1 MNISNVT
8 SRYDFNLVEFPI
20 FVFAKKGEGKHIK
33 EIVYRDTISGKNGET
48 VERVWTVLPDSKY
61 GFGSETTLSTLYDLF
76 QIWSAADF
84 EDKKIKFGTINNLLK
99 MRGIAYA
106 DKQDYQRV
114 LRDLYCLQG
123 INIDTKNAF
132 WDNDKKAYV
141 DLRLHL
147 FVSLYLY
154 RAVGRRNK
162 YDSPYS
168 YIVASDEFY
177 GSVQKNT
184 LILDFGREFF
194 HSLTPIEQRLAL
206 YLSKIFR
213 SQTLHR
219 KSIIELARQ
228 IPLYQKETRNIK
240 QELIKALVHRDGASG
255 ESSMYGIL
263 QSTANEN
270 GYKGNIKDITVEYVK
285 AIYRKIWEKSG
296 ASSLPPA
303 LSVVHFDTYVNN
315 PAMAKKLLNRSKG
328 DINIYLKMREQQY
341 VNLAEKRPE
350 VFKRYLKGWKT
361 RVDNL
366 RTMIAGIED
375 KKTTKQT

>member
-1 MNISNVT
+1 MLDMIFTSHILQKKRDNILKINNTTDKQFSNILNKNIEKLQKTPNEKNTALNQLSPSYTLNTTVNKKD
-8 SRYDFNLVEFPI
+8 RFEEALN
-20 FVFAKKGEGKHIK
+20 FVLKHEGK
-33 EIVYRDTISGKNGET
+33 N
-48 VERVWTVLPDSKY
+48 
-61 GFGSETTLSTLYDLF
+61 
-76 QIWSAADF
+76 
-84 EDKKIKFGTINNLLK
+84 
-99 MRGIAYA
+99 
-106 DKQDYQRV
+106 
-114 LRDLYCLQG
+114 
-123 INIDTKNAF
+123 
-132 WDNDKKAYV
+132 
-141 DLRLHL
+141 
-147 FVSLYLY
+147 
-154 RAVGRRNK
+154 
-162 YDSPYS
+162 
-168 YIVASDEFY
+168 
-177 GSVQKNT
+177 
-184 LILDFGREFF
+184 
-194 HSLTPIEQRLAL
+194 
-206 YLSKIFR
+206 
-213 SQTLHR
+213 
-219 KSIIELARQ
+219 
-228 IPLYQKETRNIK
+228 
-240 QELIKALVHRDGASG
+240 LVHRDGARG

-270 GYKGNIKDITVEYVK
+270 GYKGNIKDITVEDVK

>member
-1 MNISNVT
+1 MSNYTNMLDMIFTSHILQKKRDNILKINNTTDKQFSNILNKNIEKLQKTPNEKNTALNQLSPSYTLNTTVNKKD
-8 SRYDFNLVEFPI
+8 RFEEALN
-20 FVFAKKGEGKHIK
+20 FVLKHEGK
-33 EIVYRDTISGKNGET
+33 N
-48 VERVWTVLPDSKY
+48 
-61 GFGSETTLSTLYDLF
+61 
-76 QIWSAADF
+76 
-84 EDKKIKFGTINNLLK
+84 
-99 MRGIAYA
+99 
-106 DKQDYQRV
+106 
-114 LRDLYCLQG
+114 
-123 INIDTKNAF
+123 
-132 WDNDKKAYV
+132 
-141 DLRLHL
+141 
-147 FVSLYLY
+147 
-154 RAVGRRNK
+154 
-162 YDSPYS
+162 
-168 YIVASDEFY
+168 
-177 GSVQKNT
+177 
-184 LILDFGREFF
+184 
-194 HSLTPIEQRLAL
+194 
-206 YLSKIFR
+206 
-213 SQTLHR
+213 
-219 KSIIELARQ
+219 
-228 IPLYQKETRNIK
+228 
-240 QELIKALVHRDGASG
+240 LVHRDGASG

-270 GYKGNIKDITVEYVK
+270 GYKGNIKDITAEDVK

>member
-1 MNISNVT
+1 
-8 SRYDFNLVEFPI
+8 
-20 FVFAKKGEGKHIK
+20 
-33 EIVYRDTISGKNGET
+33 
-48 VERVWTVLPDSKY
+48 
-61 GFGSETTLSTLYDLF
+61 
-76 QIWSAADF
+76 
-84 EDKKIKFGTINNLLK
+84 
-99 MRGIAYA
+99 
-106 DKQDYQRV
+106 
-114 LRDLYCLQG
+114 
-123 INIDTKNAF
+123 
-132 WDNDKKAYV
+132 
-141 DLRLHL
+141 
-147 FVSLYLY
+147 
-154 RAVGRRNK
+154 
-162 YDSPYS
+162 
-168 YIVASDEFY
+168 
-177 GSVQKNT
+177 
-184 LILDFGREFF
+184 
-194 HSLTPIEQRLAL
+194 
-206 YLSKIFR
+206 
-213 SQTLHR
+213 
-219 KSIIELARQ
+219 
-228 IPLYQKETRNIK
+228 
-240 QELIKALVHRDGASG
+240 LVHRDGASG

-270 GYKGNIKDITVEYVK
+270 GYKGNIKDITVEDVK

>member
-1 MNISNVT
+1 MNNTTDKQFSNILNKNIEKLQKTPNEKNTVLNQLSPSYALNT
-8 SRYDFNLVEFPI
+8 AVDKKDRFEEALN
-20 FVFAKKGEGKHIK
+20 FVLKHEGK
-33 EIVYRDTISGKNGET
+33 R
-48 VERVWTVLPDSKY
+48 
-61 GFGSETTLSTLYDLF
+61 
-76 QIWSAADF
+76 
-84 EDKKIKFGTINNLLK
+84 
-99 MRGIAYA
+99 
-106 DKQDYQRV
+106 
-114 LRDLYCLQG
+114 
-123 INIDTKNAF
+123 
-132 WDNDKKAYV
+132 
-141 DLRLHL
+141 
-147 FVSLYLY
+147 
-154 RAVGRRNK
+154 
-162 YDSPYS
+162 
-168 YIVASDEFY
+168 
-177 GSVQKNT
+177 
-184 LILDFGREFF
+184 
-194 HSLTPIEQRLAL
+194 
-206 YLSKIFR
+206 
-213 SQTLHR
+213 
-219 KSIIELARQ
+219 
-228 IPLYQKETRNIK
+228 
-240 QELIKALVHRDGASG
+240 LVHRDGASG

-270 GYKGNIKDITVEYVK
+270 GYKGNIKDITVEDVK

>member
-1 MNISNVT
+1 MSNYTNMLDMIFTSHILQKKRDNILKINNTTDKQFSNILNKNIEKLQKTPNEKNTALNQLSPSYALNTAVNKKD
-8 SRYDFNLVEFPI
+8 RFEEALN
-20 FVFAKKGEGKHIK
+20 FVLKHEGK
-33 EIVYRDTISGKNGET
+33 N
-48 VERVWTVLPDSKY
+48 
-61 GFGSETTLSTLYDLF
+61 
-76 QIWSAADF
+76 
-84 EDKKIKFGTINNLLK
+84 
-99 MRGIAYA
+99 
-106 DKQDYQRV
+106 
-114 LRDLYCLQG
+114 
-123 INIDTKNAF
+123 
-132 WDNDKKAYV
+132 
-141 DLRLHL
+141 
-147 FVSLYLY
+147 
-154 RAVGRRNK
+154 
-162 YDSPYS
+162 
-168 YIVASDEFY
+168 
-177 GSVQKNT
+177 
-184 LILDFGREFF
+184 
-194 HSLTPIEQRLAL
+194 
-206 YLSKIFR
+206 
-213 SQTLHR
+213 
-219 KSIIELARQ
+219 
-228 IPLYQKETRNIK
+228 
-240 QELIKALVHRDGASG
+240 LVHRDGASG

-270 GYKGNIKDITVEYVK
+270 GYKGNIKDITVEDVK

>member
-1 MNISNVT
+1 MSNYTNMLDMIFTSHILQKKRDNILKINNTTDKQFSNILNKNIEKLQKTPNEKNTALNQLSPSYTLNATVNKKY
-8 SRYDFNLVEFPI
+8 RFEEALN
-20 FVFAKKGEGKHIK
+20 FVLKHEGK
-33 EIVYRDTISGKNGET
+33 N
-48 VERVWTVLPDSKY
+48 
-61 GFGSETTLSTLYDLF
+61 
-76 QIWSAADF
+76 
-84 EDKKIKFGTINNLLK
+84 
-99 MRGIAYA
+99 
-106 DKQDYQRV
+106 
-114 LRDLYCLQG
+114 
-123 INIDTKNAF
+123 
-132 WDNDKKAYV
+132 
-141 DLRLHL
+141 
-147 FVSLYLY
+147 
-154 RAVGRRNK
+154 
-162 YDSPYS
+162 
-168 YIVASDEFY
+168 
-177 GSVQKNT
+177 
-184 LILDFGREFF
+184 
-194 HSLTPIEQRLAL
+194 
-206 YLSKIFR
+206 
-213 SQTLHR
+213 
-219 KSIIELARQ
+219 
-228 IPLYQKETRNIK
+228 
-240 QELIKALVHRDGASG
+240 LVHRDGASG

-270 GYKGNIKDITVEYVK
+270 GYKGNIKDITVEDVK

>member
-1 MNISNVT
+1 MSNYTNMLDMIFTSHILQNKRDNILKMNNTTDKQFSNILNKNIEKLQKTPNEKNTVLNQLSPSYALNT
-8 SRYDFNLVEFPI
+8 AVDKKDRFEEALN
-20 FVFAKKGEGKHIK
+20 FVLKHEGK
-33 EIVYRDTISGKNGET
+33 N
-48 VERVWTVLPDSKY
+48 
-61 GFGSETTLSTLYDLF
+61 
-76 QIWSAADF
+76 
-84 EDKKIKFGTINNLLK
+84 
-99 MRGIAYA
+99 
-106 DKQDYQRV
+106 
-114 LRDLYCLQG
+114 
-123 INIDTKNAF
+123 
-132 WDNDKKAYV
+132 
-141 DLRLHL
+141 
-147 FVSLYLY
+147 
-154 RAVGRRNK
+154 
-162 YDSPYS
+162 
-168 YIVASDEFY
+168 
-177 GSVQKNT
+177 
-184 LILDFGREFF
+184 
-194 HSLTPIEQRLAL
+194 
-206 YLSKIFR
+206 
-213 SQTLHR
+213 
-219 KSIIELARQ
+219 
-228 IPLYQKETRNIK
+228 
-240 QELIKALVHRDGASG
+240 LVHRDGASG

-270 GYKGNIKDITVEYVK
+270 GYKGNIKDITVEDVK

>member
-1 MNISNVT
+1 MSNYTNMLDMIFTSHILQNKRDNILKMNNTTDKQFSNILNKNIEKLQKTPNEKNTALNQLSPSYTLNTTVNKKD
-8 SRYDFNLVEFPI
+8 RFEEALN
-20 FVFAKKGEGKHIK
+20 FVLKHEGK
-33 EIVYRDTISGKNGET
+33 N
-48 VERVWTVLPDSKY
+48 
-61 GFGSETTLSTLYDLF
+61 
-76 QIWSAADF
+76 
-84 EDKKIKFGTINNLLK
+84 
-99 MRGIAYA
+99 
-106 DKQDYQRV
+106 
-114 LRDLYCLQG
+114 
-123 INIDTKNAF
+123 
-132 WDNDKKAYV
+132 
-141 DLRLHL
+141 
-147 FVSLYLY
+147 
-154 RAVGRRNK
+154 
-162 YDSPYS
+162 
-168 YIVASDEFY
+168 
-177 GSVQKNT
+177 
-184 LILDFGREFF
+184 
-194 HSLTPIEQRLAL
+194 
-206 YLSKIFR
+206 
-213 SQTLHR
+213 
-219 KSIIELARQ
+219 
-228 IPLYQKETRNIK
+228 
-240 QELIKALVHRDGASG
+240 LVHRDGASG

-270 GYKGNIKDITVEYVK
+270 GYKGNIKDITVEDVK

>member
-1 MNISNVT
+1 MLDMIFTSHILQKKRDNILKINNTTDKQFSNILNKNIEKLQKTPNEKNTALNQLSPSYTLNTTVNKKD
-8 SRYDFNLVEFPI
+8 RFEEALN
-20 FVFAKKGEGKHIK
+20 FVLKHEGK
-33 EIVYRDTISGKNGET
+33 N
-48 VERVWTVLPDSKY
+48 
-61 GFGSETTLSTLYDLF
+61 
-76 QIWSAADF
+76 
-84 EDKKIKFGTINNLLK
+84 
-99 MRGIAYA
+99 
-106 DKQDYQRV
+106 
-114 LRDLYCLQG
+114 
-123 INIDTKNAF
+123 
-132 WDNDKKAYV
+132 
-141 DLRLHL
+141 
-147 FVSLYLY
+147 
-154 RAVGRRNK
+154 
-162 YDSPYS
+162 
-168 YIVASDEFY
+168 
-177 GSVQKNT
+177 
-184 LILDFGREFF
+184 
-194 HSLTPIEQRLAL
+194 
-206 YLSKIFR
+206 
-213 SQTLHR
+213 
-219 KSIIELARQ
+219 
-228 IPLYQKETRNIK
+228 
-240 QELIKALVHRDGASG
+240 LVHRDGASG

-270 GYKGNIKDITVEYVK
+270 GYKGNIKDITVEDVK

>member
-1 MNISNVT
+1 MLDMIFTSHILQKKRDNILKINNTTDKQFSNILNKNIEKLQKTPNEKNTALNQLSPSYTLNTTVNKKD
-8 SRYDFNLVEFPI
+8 RFEEALN
-20 FVFAKKGEGKHIK
+20 FVLKHEGK
-33 EIVYRDTISGKNGET
+33 N
-48 VERVWTVLPDSKY
+48 
-61 GFGSETTLSTLYDLF
+61 
-76 QIWSAADF
+76 
-84 EDKKIKFGTINNLLK
+84 
-99 MRGIAYA
+99 
-106 DKQDYQRV
+106 
-114 LRDLYCLQG
+114 
-123 INIDTKNAF
+123 
-132 WDNDKKAYV
+132 
-141 DLRLHL
+141 
-147 FVSLYLY
+147 
-154 RAVGRRNK
+154 
-162 YDSPYS
+162 
-168 YIVASDEFY
+168 
-177 GSVQKNT
+177 
-184 LILDFGREFF
+184 
-194 HSLTPIEQRLAL
+194 
-206 YLSKIFR
+206 
-213 SQTLHR
+213 
-219 KSIIELARQ
+219 
-228 IPLYQKETRNIK
+228 
-240 QELIKALVHRDGASG
+240 LVHRDGASG

-270 GYKGNIKDITVEYVK
+270 GYKGNIKDITAEDVK

>member
-76 QIWSAADF
+76 QIWSAAGF

-141 DLRLHL
+141 DIRLHL

-154 RAVGRRNK
+154 RAVGRRK
-162 YDSPYS
+162 YGSPFS
-168 YIVASDEFY
+168 YIEASDEFY
-177 GSVQKNT
+177 GSVQKNAF
-184 LILDFGREFF
+184 ILDFGSEFF

-219 KSIIELARQ
+219 KSIIELAQQ

-240 QELIKALVHRDGASG
+240 QELKIALDGLIAKKFEALLNYNFEKNGGGDTKYIVFRGKPRILHEPAVNKKTAAEKDAFLDLLVADIIDICGDENSRGYYIKVVRNMD
-255 ESSMYGIL
+255 EQTI
-263 QSTANEN
+263 
-270 GYKGNIKDITVEYVK
+270 
-285 AIYRKIWEKSG
+285 RR
-296 ASSLPPA
+296 A
-303 LSVVHFDTYVNN
+303 LSEVKEIRDTGTII
-315 PAMAKKLLNRSKG
+315 KSKG
-328 DINIYLKMREQQY
+328 ALFTSIIKKYAAEQGR
-341 VNLAEKRPE
+341 L
-350 VFKRYLKGWKT
+350 
-361 RVDNL
+361 
-366 RTMIAGIED
+366 I
-375 KKTTKQT
+375 

>member
-1 MNISNVT
+1 MSNYTNMLDMIFTSHILQNKRDNILKINNTTDKQFSNILNKNIEKLQKTPNEKNTALNQLSPSYTLNTTVNKKD
-8 SRYDFNLVEFPI
+8 RFEEALN
-20 FVFAKKGEGKHIK
+20 FVLKHEGK
-33 EIVYRDTISGKNGET
+33 N
-48 VERVWTVLPDSKY
+48 
-61 GFGSETTLSTLYDLF
+61 
-76 QIWSAADF
+76 
-84 EDKKIKFGTINNLLK
+84 
-99 MRGIAYA
+99 
-106 DKQDYQRV
+106 
-114 LRDLYCLQG
+114 
-123 INIDTKNAF
+123 
-132 WDNDKKAYV
+132 
-141 DLRLHL
+141 
-147 FVSLYLY
+147 
-154 RAVGRRNK
+154 
-162 YDSPYS
+162 
-168 YIVASDEFY
+168 
-177 GSVQKNT
+177 
-184 LILDFGREFF
+184 
-194 HSLTPIEQRLAL
+194 
-206 YLSKIFR
+206 
-213 SQTLHR
+213 
-219 KSIIELARQ
+219 
-228 IPLYQKETRNIK
+228 
-240 QELIKALVHRDGASG
+240 LVHRDGASG

-270 GYKGNIKDITVEYVK
+270 GYKGNIKDITVEDVK

>member
-1 MNISNVT
+1 MSNYTNMLDMIFTSHILQKKRDNILKINNTTDKQFSNILNKNIEKLQKTPNEKNTVLNQLSPSYT
-8 SRYDFNLVEFPI
+8 LNTTVNKKDRFEEALN
-20 FVFAKKGEGKHIK
+20 FVLKHEGK
-33 EIVYRDTISGKNGET
+33 N
-48 VERVWTVLPDSKY
+48 
-61 GFGSETTLSTLYDLF
+61 
-76 QIWSAADF
+76 
-84 EDKKIKFGTINNLLK
+84 
-99 MRGIAYA
+99 
-106 DKQDYQRV
+106 
-114 LRDLYCLQG
+114 
-123 INIDTKNAF
+123 
-132 WDNDKKAYV
+132 
-141 DLRLHL
+141 
-147 FVSLYLY
+147 
-154 RAVGRRNK
+154 
-162 YDSPYS
+162 
-168 YIVASDEFY
+168 
-177 GSVQKNT
+177 
-184 LILDFGREFF
+184 
-194 HSLTPIEQRLAL
+194 
-206 YLSKIFR
+206 
-213 SQTLHR
+213 
-219 KSIIELARQ
+219 
-228 IPLYQKETRNIK
+228 
-240 QELIKALVHRDGASG
+240 LVHRDGASG

-270 GYKGNIKDITVEYVK
+270 GYKGNIKDITVEDVK

>member
-1 MNISNVT
+1 MSNYTNMLDMIFTSHILQNKRDNILKMNNTTDKQFSNILNKNIEKLQKTPNEKNTVLNQLSPSYALNT
-8 SRYDFNLVEFPI
+8 AVDKKDRFEEALN
-20 FVFAKKGEGKHIK
+20 FVLKHEGK
-33 EIVYRDTISGKNGET
+33 R
-48 VERVWTVLPDSKY
+48 
-61 GFGSETTLSTLYDLF
+61 
-76 QIWSAADF
+76 
-84 EDKKIKFGTINNLLK
+84 
-99 MRGIAYA
+99 
-106 DKQDYQRV
+106 
-114 LRDLYCLQG
+114 
-123 INIDTKNAF
+123 
-132 WDNDKKAYV
+132 
-141 DLRLHL
+141 
-147 FVSLYLY
+147 
-154 RAVGRRNK
+154 
-162 YDSPYS
+162 
-168 YIVASDEFY
+168 
-177 GSVQKNT
+177 
-184 LILDFGREFF
+184 
-194 HSLTPIEQRLAL
+194 
-206 YLSKIFR
+206 
-213 SQTLHR
+213 
-219 KSIIELARQ
+219 
-228 IPLYQKETRNIK
+228 
-240 QELIKALVHRDGASG
+240 LVHRDGASG

-270 GYKGNIKDITVEYVK
+270 GYKGNIKDITVEDVK

>member
-1 MNISNVT
+1 MSNYTNMLDMIFTSHILQKKRDNILKINNTTDKQFSNILNKNIEKLQKTPNEKNTVLNQLSPSYALNT
-8 SRYDFNLVEFPI
+8 AVDKKDRFEEALN
-20 FVFAKKGEGKHIK
+20 FVLKHEGK
-33 EIVYRDTISGKNGET
+33 N
-48 VERVWTVLPDSKY
+48 
-61 GFGSETTLSTLYDLF
+61 
-76 QIWSAADF
+76 
-84 EDKKIKFGTINNLLK
+84 
-99 MRGIAYA
+99 
-106 DKQDYQRV
+106 
-114 LRDLYCLQG
+114 
-123 INIDTKNAF
+123 
-132 WDNDKKAYV
+132 
-141 DLRLHL
+141 
-147 FVSLYLY
+147 
-154 RAVGRRNK
+154 
-162 YDSPYS
+162 
-168 YIVASDEFY
+168 
-177 GSVQKNT
+177 
-184 LILDFGREFF
+184 
-194 HSLTPIEQRLAL
+194 
-206 YLSKIFR
+206 
-213 SQTLHR
+213 
-219 KSIIELARQ
+219 
-228 IPLYQKETRNIK
+228 
-240 QELIKALVHRDGASG
+240 LVHRDGASG

-270 GYKGNIKDITVEYVK
+270 GYKGNIKDITVEDVK

>member
-76 QIWSAADF
+76 QIWSTADF

-141 DLRLHL
+141 DIRLHL

-154 RAVGRRNK
+154 RAVGRRK
-162 YDSPYS
+162 YGSPFS
-168 YIVASDEFY
+168 YIEASDEFY
-177 GSVQKNT
+177 GSVQKNAF
-184 LILDFGREFF
+184 ILDFGSEFF

-219 KSIIELARQ
+219 KSIIELAQQ
-228 IPLYQKETRNIK
+228 IPLYQKEQGT
-240 QELIKALVHRDGASG
+240 
-255 ESSMYGIL
+255 
-263 QSTANEN
+263 
-270 GYKGNIKDITVEYVK
+270 
-285 AIYRKIWEKSG
+285 
-296 ASSLPPA
+296 
-303 LSVVHFDTYVNN
+303 
-315 PAMAKKLLNRSKG
+315 
-328 DINIYLKMREQQY
+328 
-341 VNLAEKRPE
+341 
-350 VFKRYLKGWKT
+350 
-361 RVDNL
+361 
-366 RTMIAGIED
+366 
-375 KKTTKQT
+375 

>member
-1 MNISNVT
+1 MSNYTNMLDMIFTSHILQKKRDNILKINNTTDKQFSNILNKNIEKLQKTPNDKNTALNQLSPSYTLNTTVNT
-8 SRYDFNLVEFPI
+8 KDRFEEALN
-20 FVFAKKGEGKHIK
+20 FVLKHEGKH
-33 EIVYRDTISGKNGET
+33 
-48 VERVWTVLPDSKY
+48 
-61 GFGSETTLSTLYDLF
+61 
-76 QIWSAADF
+76 
-84 EDKKIKFGTINNLLK
+84 
-99 MRGIAYA
+99 
-106 DKQDYQRV
+106 
-114 LRDLYCLQG
+114 
-123 INIDTKNAF
+123 
-132 WDNDKKAYV
+132 
-141 DLRLHL
+141 
-147 FVSLYLY
+147 
-154 RAVGRRNK
+154 
-162 YDSPYS
+162 
-168 YIVASDEFY
+168 
-177 GSVQKNT
+177 
-184 LILDFGREFF
+184 
-194 HSLTPIEQRLAL
+194 
-206 YLSKIFR
+206 
-213 SQTLHR
+213 
-219 KSIIELARQ
+219 
-228 IPLYQKETRNIK
+228 
-240 QELIKALVHRDGASG
+240 LVHRDGASG

-270 GYKGNIKDITVEYVK
+270 GYKGNIKDITVEDVK

>member
-141 DLRLHL
+141 DIRLHL

-154 RAVGRRNK
+154 RAVGRRK
-162 YDSPYS
+162 YGSPFS
-168 YIVASDEFY
+168 YIEASDEFY
-177 GSVQKNT
+177 GSVQKNAF
-184 LILDFGREFF
+184 ILDFGSEFF

-219 KSIIELARQ
+219 KSIIELAQQ

-240 QELIKALVHRDGASG
+240 QELKIALDGLIAKKFEALLNYNFEKNRRGDTEYIVFRGKPRILHEPAVNKKTAAEKDAFLDLLVADIIDICGDENSRGYYIKVVRNMD
-255 ESSMYGIL
+255 EQTI
-263 QSTANEN
+263 
-270 GYKGNIKDITVEYVK
+270 
-285 AIYRKIWEKSG
+285 RR
-296 ASSLPPA
+296 A
-303 LSVVHFDTYVNN
+303 LSEVKEIRDTGTII
-315 PAMAKKLLNRSKG
+315 KSKG
-328 DINIYLKMREQQY
+328 ALFTSIIKKYAAEQGK
-341 VNLAEKRPE
+341 L
-350 VFKRYLKGWKT
+350 F
-361 RVDNL
+361 
-366 RTMIAGIED
+366 
-375 KKTTKQT
+375 

>member
-1 MNISNVT
+1 MNNTTDKQFSNILNKNIEKLQKTPNEKNTALNQLSPSYTLNTTVNKKD
-8 SRYDFNLVEFPI
+8 RFEEALN
-20 FVFAKKGEGKHIK
+20 FVLKHEGK
-33 EIVYRDTISGKNGET
+33 N
-48 VERVWTVLPDSKY
+48 
-61 GFGSETTLSTLYDLF
+61 
-76 QIWSAADF
+76 
-84 EDKKIKFGTINNLLK
+84 
-99 MRGIAYA
+99 
-106 DKQDYQRV
+106 
-114 LRDLYCLQG
+114 
-123 INIDTKNAF
+123 
-132 WDNDKKAYV
+132 
-141 DLRLHL
+141 
-147 FVSLYLY
+147 
-154 RAVGRRNK
+154 
-162 YDSPYS
+162 
-168 YIVASDEFY
+168 
-177 GSVQKNT
+177 
-184 LILDFGREFF
+184 
-194 HSLTPIEQRLAL
+194 
-206 YLSKIFR
+206 
-213 SQTLHR
+213 
-219 KSIIELARQ
+219 
-228 IPLYQKETRNIK
+228 
-240 QELIKALVHRDGASG
+240 LVHRDGASG

-270 GYKGNIKDITVEYVK
+270 GYKGNIKDITVEDVK

>member
-114 LRDLYCLQG
+114 LRDLYCLEG

-141 DLRLHL
+141 DIRLHL

-154 RAVGRRNK
+154 RAVGRRK
-162 YDSPYS
+162 YGSPFS
-168 YIVASDEFY
+168 YIEASDEFY
-177 GSVQKNT
+177 GSVQKNAF
-184 LILDFGREFF
+184 ILDFGSEFF

-219 KSIIELARQ
+219 KSIIELAQQ

-240 QELIKALVHRDGASG
+240 QELKIALDGLIAKKFEALLNYNFEKNRRGDTEYIVFRGKPRILHEPAVNKKTAAEKDAFLDLLVADIIDICGDENSRGYYIKVVRNMD
-255 ESSMYGIL
+255 EQTI
-263 QSTANEN
+263 
-270 GYKGNIKDITVEYVK
+270 
-285 AIYRKIWEKSG
+285 RR
-296 ASSLPPA
+296 A
-303 LSVVHFDTYVNN
+303 LSEVKEIRDTGTII
-315 PAMAKKLLNRSKG
+315 KSKG
-328 DINIYLKMREQQY
+328 ALFTSIIKKYAAEQGK
-341 VNLAEKRPE
+341 L
-350 VFKRYLKGWKT
+350 F
-361 RVDNL
+361 
-366 RTMIAGIED
+366 
-375 KKTTKQT
+375 

>member
-20 FVFAKKGEGKHIK
+20 FVFAKKGEGRHIK

-48 VERVWTVLPDSKY
+48 VERVWTVYPDTKY

-76 QIWSAADF
+76 QIWSAAGF

-99 MRGIAYA
+99 MRGISYA

-132 WDNDKKAYV
+132 WDNEKKAYV

-184 LILDFGREFF
+184 FILDFGREFF

-240 QELIKALVHRDGASG
+240 QELIKALDGLIEKKFKALLNYNFEKNRRGDTEYIVFRGKPRVLHEPDTIRKTSEDKDALLDLLVADIIDICG
-255 ESSMYGIL
+255 D
-263 QSTANEN
+263 EN
-270 GYKGNIKDITVEYVK
+270 SRGYYIKVARNMDEQTI
-285 AIYRKIWEKSG
+285 RR
-296 ASSLPPA
+296 A
-303 LSVVHFDTYVNN
+303 LSEVKEIRDTGTII
-315 PAMAKKLLNRSKG
+315 KSKG
-328 DINIYLKMREQQY
+328 ALFTSIIKKYAAEQGR
-341 VNLAEKRPE
+341 L
-350 VFKRYLKGWKT
+350 
-361 RVDNL
+361 
-366 RTMIAGIED
+366 I
-375 KKTTKQT
+375 

>member
-1 MNISNVT
+1 MSNYTNMLDMIFTSHILQKKRDNILKINNTTDKQFSNILNKNIEKLQKTPNEKNTALNQLSPSYTLNTTVNKKD
-8 SRYDFNLVEFPI
+8 RFEEALN
-20 FVFAKKGEGKHIK
+20 FVLKHEGK
-33 EIVYRDTISGKNGET
+33 R
-48 VERVWTVLPDSKY
+48 
-61 GFGSETTLSTLYDLF
+61 
-76 QIWSAADF
+76 
-84 EDKKIKFGTINNLLK
+84 
-99 MRGIAYA
+99 
-106 DKQDYQRV
+106 
-114 LRDLYCLQG
+114 
-123 INIDTKNAF
+123 
-132 WDNDKKAYV
+132 
-141 DLRLHL
+141 
-147 FVSLYLY
+147 
-154 RAVGRRNK
+154 
-162 YDSPYS
+162 
-168 YIVASDEFY
+168 
-177 GSVQKNT
+177 
-184 LILDFGREFF
+184 
-194 HSLTPIEQRLAL
+194 
-206 YLSKIFR
+206 
-213 SQTLHR
+213 
-219 KSIIELARQ
+219 
-228 IPLYQKETRNIK
+228 
-240 QELIKALVHRDGASG
+240 LVHRDGASG

-270 GYKGNIKDITVEYVK
+270 GYKGNIKDITVEDVK

>member
-1 MNISNVT
+1 MSNYTNMLDMIFTSHILQKKRDNILKINNTTDKQFSNILNKNIEKLQKTPNEKNTALNQLSPSYTLNTTVNKKD
-8 SRYDFNLVEFPI
+8 RFEEALN
-20 FVFAKKGEGKHIK
+20 FVLKHEGK
-33 EIVYRDTISGKNGET
+33 N
-48 VERVWTVLPDSKY
+48 
-61 GFGSETTLSTLYDLF
+61 
-76 QIWSAADF
+76 
-84 EDKKIKFGTINNLLK
+84 
-99 MRGIAYA
+99 
-106 DKQDYQRV
+106 
-114 LRDLYCLQG
+114 
-123 INIDTKNAF
+123 
-132 WDNDKKAYV
+132 
-141 DLRLHL
+141 
-147 FVSLYLY
+147 
-154 RAVGRRNK
+154 
-162 YDSPYS
+162 
-168 YIVASDEFY
+168 
-177 GSVQKNT
+177 
-184 LILDFGREFF
+184 
-194 HSLTPIEQRLAL
+194 
-206 YLSKIFR
+206 
-213 SQTLHR
+213 
-219 KSIIELARQ
+219 
-228 IPLYQKETRNIK
+228 
-240 QELIKALVHRDGASG
+240 LVHRDGASG

-270 GYKGNIKDITVEYVK
+270 GYKGNIKDITVEDVK